1 MALII
6 LSLVSIF
13 ASSAFWTDPQ
23 PMTWWGEFPEA
34 TPDYEFVHRMIQ
46 LTGSSCLFCT
56 GFGQR
61 ECVGLGRATPH
72 PYRNSSVVS
81 FWRIGI
87 KKKLLTER

>member
-46 LTGSSCLFCT
+46 LTGSSCLFVRDS
-56 GFGQR
+56 GS
-61 ECVGLGRATPH
+61 ESALA
-72 PYRNSSVVS
+72 
-81 FWRIGI
+81 
-87 KKKLLTER
+87 